1 MGRIR
6 KTIIIEG
13 RSIWT
18 LFDTG
23 ARNTYIVS
31 DIADS
36 LPEKTLAQYEK
47 VALGGKVH
55 QFNRIC
61 IITALI
67 EGKPVWTDACVIDE
81 IGKDE
86 DEKRIEVLLGALAM
100 QRWGIVLMPE
110 KEEIDMSHYP
120 KEFVEF

>member
-1 MGRIR
+1 MGRIK

-13 RSIWT
+13 RPTWT
-18 LFDTG
+18 LFDSG
-23 ARNTYIVS
+23 ARNTYIIS
-31 DIADS
+31 DMVGS
-36 LPEKTLAQYEK
+36 LPEKTLAQGEK
-47 VALGGKVH
+47 VTLGGKIH
-55 QFNRIC
+55 QFDRIC

-86 DEKRIEVLLGALAM
+86 DERRIEVLWGALAM

-110 KEEIDMSHYP
+110 KEDIDMSHYP